1 MLSSETPVSPETV
14 TISPPDH
21 FVRPPEPLQG
31 VQSSGAAA
39 DLKTTKAP
47 PRFLSF
53 AGALCVQSVGPGG
66 EGSSWIPVGEND
78 ISHQVVNGIR
88 SLSLSDEFRNKL
100 CRLWTKTV
108 VVRLLGKYIS
118 YPFLCNR
125 LRAIWKLVGHMHVV
139 DLDRSCFMVKFANE
153 QDYFKALTEGPWVP
167 IQFYHPQILTSL
179 GNLIGRTVKIDANTQ
194 RADRG
199 KFARLA
205 VEIDLKAPLIPVVN
219 LDGALQPVEY
229 ENIPTL
235 CFSCGKVGHEASLC
249 PLSIQGNTEKESRSS
264 SAGIEGLVGTAEALT
279 PVNEGFGPWMIV
291 TRQPG
296 RSRKVSVP
304 EKEGV
309 KISDPSLPLR
319 KDTAAANKGKES
331 AENQQVILKNRELIG
346 ADESSKEADM
356 EGSGKGVTRRR
367 KRESKTSPLPIGSS
381 DAPSGA
387 ANEAGSSRAE
397 SGDGPGKPKSPP
409 VKPVATTDSSPKPDL
424 PKPTSAQN
432 GNPSSDQAQVVG
444 IQAGAKPTESPVWN
458 GPPLP
463 FDGLS
468 FSPSADSVGADPILS
483 SVGRF
488 RSKATIRKRG
498 KVSKLKSNEVI
509 SRNSSSGLLKDPV
522 KKLVVAATMKSR
534 VAASSSNSP
543 NIIQET
549 LRDETGDVEMNDQVG
564 D

>member
-1 MLSSETPVSPETV
+1 
-14 TISPPDH
+14 
-21 FVRPPEPLQG
+21 
-31 VQSSGAAA
+31 
-39 DLKTTKAP
+39 
-47 PRFLSF
+47 
-53 AGALCVQSVGPGG
+53 
-66 EGSSWIPVGEND
+66 
-78 ISHQVVNGIR
+78 
-88 SLSLSDEFRNKL
+88 
-100 CRLWTKTV
+100 
-108 VVRLLGKYIS
+108 
-118 YPFLCNR
+118 
-125 LRAIWKLVGHMHVV
+125 MHVV

-153 QDYFKALTEGPWVP
+153 QDYFKALTEGPWMIFDHYLIVHPWDPSFRVSANLPTKMVVWVRFPHVP